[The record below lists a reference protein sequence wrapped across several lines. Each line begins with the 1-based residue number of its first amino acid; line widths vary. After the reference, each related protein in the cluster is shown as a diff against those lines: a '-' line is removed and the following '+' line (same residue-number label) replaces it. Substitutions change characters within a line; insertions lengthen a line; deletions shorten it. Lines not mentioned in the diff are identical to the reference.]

1 MLRYVLF
8 HKFAHGKTFYS
19 TICYFSVNIYVI
31 IGIIAAVVVAVLVGW
46 FVSIYNRFFRFR
58 NSAESTLGQIR
69 VAMKKRLDMID
80 QLLGAVKSYAG
91 FEKETLEK
99 VTQMRSAVG
108 NAGAKEM
115 KDIDDGARSILGRVY
130 AVAESYPDLKT
141 SVAVKDLTSAITELE
156 GEIARQRYTYNN
168 IVQEFNTMLETIPSN
183 FVGNVLSLKKMDYL
197 ELGEDAEKVPKVEF

>member
-1 MLRYVLF
+1 M
-8 HKFAHGKTFYS
+8 
-19 TICYFSVNIYVI
+19 NIYVI

-99 VTQMRSAVG
+99 VTQMRSTVD

-115 KDIDDGARSILGRVY
+115 KDIDNGARSILGRVY

-183 FVGNVLSLKKMDYL
+183 FVGNVLGLKKMDYL
-197 ELGEDAEKVPKVEF
+197 ELGEEAEKAPKVEF